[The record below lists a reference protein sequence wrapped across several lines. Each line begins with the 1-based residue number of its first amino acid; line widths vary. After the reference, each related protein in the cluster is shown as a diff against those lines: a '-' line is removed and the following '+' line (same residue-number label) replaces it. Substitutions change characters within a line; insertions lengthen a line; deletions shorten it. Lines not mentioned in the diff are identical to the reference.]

1 MSSNLLN
8 TQRNMQKPRLPSART
23 TYSQQKGKTLSNQTI
38 FNRTFHERNP
48 SSNQIKAEASTS
60 RDMSSF
66 DTPSEQETRRALAW
80 EEAKKPVIVSQKQK
94 EYSTKGYERL
104 KNLEERTRQKLVSI
118 SEKEKLL
125 DEKLINISK
134 LERKL
139 EENLQNSKN
148 NTPNKRASLENSN
161 KGLSKKQSEAIIYK
175 NTPNKRISI
184 EKNKSL
190 VKKEQSIDGVWDFAK
205 VALLV
210 KVQRV
215 FREVVRIK
223 RVEHNKDLRII
234 RDLRGWEVIGK
245 NSQGGF
251 DKRIRTDR
259 FIVFLN
265 NNKNQLTFMALI
277 LKPIIKTFDL
287 VIDAKDNFNLF
298 QETQTLKGIVEEI
311 MAHIGLLN
319 MRILTVA
326 KGLEKN
332 PIYLSAGTKNLKI
345 TFRTLNMCEM
355 TLDQTVVNVGGNRP
369 RTIENTGS
377 PRASGKKVTEET
389 DKDKPIMENSNQYK
403 NLERN
408 LPNNTQAQAMA
419 TQGVKDKP
427 KFMIKSNKKTP
438 NPNTIEGKP
447 ENTKE
452 SKEPMQNNEKNT
464 KKTEKHPNIQIYTPE
479 EQRVKNIFFFTRVK

>member
-8 TQRNMQKPRLPSART
+8 TQRNIQKPRLPSART

-38 FNRTFHERNP
+38 FNKTFHERNP
-48 SSNQIKAEASTS
+48 SNPAFSQIKADASTS

-80 EEAKKPVIVSQKQK
+80 EEAKKPVIVFQKQK

-104 KNLEERTRQKLVSI
+104 KNLEERTKQKLVSI
-118 SEKEKLL
+118 SQKEKLL

-139 EENLQNSKN
+139 EENLQNSNN
-148 NTPNKRASLENSN
+148 NTQNKRKSLENSN
-161 KGLSKKQSEAIIYK
+161 KGLSKKQSEEVLYK
-175 NTPNKRISI
+175 NTPNNKRISI

-190 VKKEQSIDGVWDFAK
+190 PKNQLIDEAWDFAK

-265 NNKNQLTFMALI
+265 KNKNQLTFMALI

-287 VIDAKDNFNLF
+287 VIDAKDNFSLF
-298 QETQTLKGIVEEI
+298 QETQTLKGVVEEF
-311 MAHIGLLN
+311 MAQIGLLN

-355 TLDQTVVNVGGNRP
+355 TLDQTVVNVGVNKP
-369 RTIENTGS
+369 RTIENTGFS
-377 PRASGKKVTEET
+377 PRVSRKKTTEET
-389 DKDKPIMENSNQYK
+389 DNDKPMEGENQYK
-403 NLERN
+403 NMERN
-408 LPNNTQAQAMA
+408 LPNNTQTQTMA
-419 TQGVKDKP
+419 SQGVKDKP
-427 KFMIKSNKKTP
+427 KFLIKTNNKTP
-438 NPNTIEGKP
+438 NPNTVEVKP

-452 SKEPMQNNEKNT
+452 YNEPMQNNEKNAR
-464 KKTEKHPNIQIYTPE
+464 KTEKHPTIQIYTPE
-479 EQRVKNIFFFTRVK
+479 EQHVIFFN